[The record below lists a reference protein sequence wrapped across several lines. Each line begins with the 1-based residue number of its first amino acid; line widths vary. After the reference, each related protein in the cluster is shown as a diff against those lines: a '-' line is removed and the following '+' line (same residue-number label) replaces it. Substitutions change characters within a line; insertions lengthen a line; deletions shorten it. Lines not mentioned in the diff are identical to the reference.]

1 MTVLADTGALYA
13 LMDRDDAWHARV
25 RAWWLRSRE
34 DVLVPVMVLPEVA
47 YLLGRR
53 IGPEAE
59 LAFTRA
65 IIDGEFVLEGL
76 APEDVERAAELMG
89 IYVDTPLGLVD
100 ACVVAAA
107 ERLDIVN
114 VLTVDRRHFSLVRPR
129 HVPSL
134 KLLP

>member
-1 MTVLADTGALYA
+1 
-13 LMDRDDAWHARV
+13 MDRDDAWHARV

>member
-1 MTVLADTGALYA
+1 MTVLADSGVLYA
-13 LMDRDDAWHARV
+13 LVDRDDAWHSRV
-25 RAWWLRSRE
+25 RTWWERSRE
-34 DVLVPVMVLPEVA
+34 DVLVPVVVLPEVS

-53 IGPEAE
+53 IGADAE

-65 IIDGEFVLEGL
+65 IADGEFTLEGL
-76 APEDVERAAELMG
+76 TSEDVERAADLMS
-89 IYVDTPLGLVD
+89 IYLDTPLGLVD

-107 ERLDIVN
+107 ERLDIVK

-134 KLLP
+134 RLLP

>member
-1 MTVLADTGALYA
+1 MLYA
-13 LMDRDDAWHARV
+13 LVDRDDAWHSRV
-25 RAWWLRSRE
+25 RAWWERSRE
-34 DVLVPVMVLPEVA
+34 DVLVPVIVLPEVA

-53 IGPEAE
+53 IGADAE

-65 IIDGEFVLEGL
+65 ISDGEFTLEAL
-76 APEDVERAAELMG
+76 APEDVERAADLMG
-89 IYVDTPLGLVD
+89 IYIDTPLGLVD

-107 ERLDIVN
+107 ERLDIVS
-114 VLTVDRRHFSLVRPR
+114 VLTVDRRHFSIVRPR

>member
-1 MTVLADTGALYA
+1 
-13 LMDRDDAWHARV
+13 
-25 RAWWLRSRE
+25 
-34 DVLVPVMVLPEVA
+34 MVLPEVA

-89 IYVDTPLGLVD
+89 IYIDTPLGLVD

>member
-1 MTVLADTGALYA
+1 MLYA
-13 LMDRDDAWHARV
+13 LVDRDDAWHSRV
-25 RAWWLRSRE
+25 RAWWERSRE
-34 DVLVPVMVLPEVA
+34 DVLVPVIVLPEVA

-53 IGPEAE
+53 IGADAE

-65 IIDGEFVLEGL
+65 ISDGEFALEAL
-76 APEDVERAAELMG
+76 APEDVERAADLMG
-89 IYVDTPLGLVD
+89 IYIDTPLGLVD

-107 ERLDIVN
+107 ERLDIVS
-114 VLTVDRRHFSLVRPR
+114 VLTVDRRHFSIVRPR

>member
-1 MTVLADTGALYA
+1 MLYA
-13 LMDRDDAWHARV
+13 LVDRDDAWHSRV
-25 RAWWLRSRE
+25 RAWWERSRE
-34 DVLVPVMVLPEVA
+34 DVLVPVIVLPEVA

-53 IGPEAE
+53 IGADAE

-65 IIDGEFVLEGL
+65 ISDGEFTLEAL
-76 APEDVERAAELMG
+76 APEDVERAADLMG
-89 IYVDTPLGLVD
+89 IYIDTPLGLVD

-107 ERLDIVN
+107 ERLDIVS
-114 VLTVDRRHFSLVRPR
+114 VLTVDRRNFSIVRPR

>member
-1 MTVLADTGALYA
+1 
-13 LMDRDDAWHARV
+13 MDRDDAWHARV

-89 IYVDTPLGLVD
+89 IYIDTPLGLVD